1 MRKITTPNTPGN
13 RSPMIVNPESGL
25 DRLQSEA
32 DMRLT
37 NASDMLSGL
46 AGADSSSLMVS
57 DVQAACGAASQLI
70 EDASLMMEQAI
81 ALAKESGDSR

>member
-1 MRKITTPNTPGN
+1 MRKITTPNTPDN

-70 EDASLMMEQAI
+70 EDAILMMEQAI
-81 ALAKESGDSR
+81 ALAKEGGDSR